1 VAYSAFIT
9 RIKNV
14 RKHSNA
20 DRLNV
25 GTCFGND
32 VIVSLETKE
41 GELGVYFPTDGRLG
55 DKYARANNLIRIKN
69 EDGTTSGGYLEEGKL
84 HVSSLKLRGE
94 KSDGLFMPLTSLST
108 FTDIK
113 ALREGDIITTLG
125 GILICEKY
133 IPKGSAPKIV
143 TSDKKGKKKLKPKSL
158 ITFPMFEEHID
169 TAQLAYNQNA
179 FREGD
184 VCSITLKMHGTSA
197 RTAYSIKKTLKVIP
211 WPVYPVYKVLRAF
224 GWKDVDT
231 SWDYVS
237 GTRRTTLKNFE
248 NGFYGNDSFRKT
260 YHDFFV
266 GKLHKGEEIFYEIV
280 GWVNESTSIMPECAN
295 SKTKDKEF
303 IKTWGATTRFTYGCE
318 NGQNDIYVYRM
329 NIINEDGDTIEYS
342 PAQIKMRCEQM
353 GVKTVPEFDRFIFT
367 TWEDLNSKVSSYLE
381 GADPI
386 GKTHIKEG
394 VVVRIENRTNFAVY
408 KAKSFNF
415 KVLEGIIK
423 ADNVLDMEEGTVEE

>member
-1 VAYSAFIT
+1 MAYCAFIT
-9 RIKNV
+9 RIKNI

-41 GELGVYFPTDGRLG
+41 DELGIYFPTDGRLG
-55 DKYARANNLIRIKN
+55 DRYARVNNLIKIKN

-108 FTDIK
+108 FIDINTLK
-113 ALREGDIITTLG
+113 EGDSISTLG
-125 GILICEKY
+125 GALICEKY
-133 IPKGSAPKIV
+133 IPKGSMAKTTTP
-143 TSDKKGKKKLKPKSL
+143 SGKKKGLKKFVDKISYPV
-158 ITFPMFEEHID
+158 FEEHID
-169 TAQLAYNQNA
+169 TAQLAYNQGA
-179 FREGD
+179 FKVGD
-184 VCSITLKMHGTSA
+184 ICSITLKMHGTSA
-197 RTAYSIKKTLKVIP
+197 RTAHSIKKTVKNLPWLAYKAFRLFGLKTET
-211 WPVYPVYKVLRAF
+211 
-224 GWKDVDT
+224 T

-237 GTRRTTLKNFE
+237 GTRRTTLKNFDS
-248 NGFYGNDSFRKT
+248 GFYGNDSFRKT
-260 YHDFFV
+260 YHDYFV

-280 GWVNESTSIMPECAN
+280 GWVNETTSIMPECAN

-303 IKTWGATTRFTYGCE
+303 IKLWGPTTRFTYGCE
-318 NGQNDIYVYRM
+318 KGQNDIYVYRM
-329 NIINEDGDTIEYS
+329 TMTNEDGDTVEYS
-342 PAQIKMRCEQM
+342 PSQIKSRCEQM
-353 GVKTVPEFDRFIFT
+353 NVKTVPDFERFVFT
-367 TWEDLNSKVSSYLE
+367 TWEDLNARVESYLE

-386 GKTHIKEG
+386 GKNHIKEG

-415 KVLEGIIK
+415 KVLEGLIK
-423 ADNVLDMEEGTVEE
+423 ADNVLDMEEGTTEE